1 MSRRQC
7 AACGRYF
14 TTRPQSPDQKFC
26 SKPACQRERRRLTKL
41 SHKQAD
47 PAAAAELARAW
58 AGLHPDY
65 WKRYREDHPGSIEG
79 KRAQRKQ
86 RNRKRSAGTGAA
98 DGVLPS
104 GRYLLTPLDVMGD
117 CNGNAYL
124 VEILVLPGLAD
135 DG

>member
-7 AACGRYF
+7 AACGQYF
-14 TTRPQSPDQKFC
+14 VARPQSPDQRFC
-26 SKPACQRERRRLTKL
+26 SKPECQQERRRVTRL

-65 WKRYREDHPGSIEG
+65 WKRYRDARPGSVE
-79 KRAQRKQ
+79 RNMVQQQ
-86 RNRKRSAGTGAA
+86 RNQKRRAGTAAAA
-98 DGVLPS
+98 DALPS
-104 GRYLLTPLDVMGD
+104 GRYLLTPLDAMGD
-117 CNGNAYL
+117 CKGNAYL
-124 VEILVLPGLAD
+124 VEILVLPGLAS

>member
-7 AACGRYF
+7 AACGQYF
-14 TTRPQSPDQKFC
+14 TTRPQSPDQRFC
-26 SKPACQRERRRLTKL
+26 SKPECQQERRRLTRL

-65 WKRYREDHPGSIEG
+65 WKRSREDHPGTIERN
-79 KRAQRKQ
+79 RAQQKR
-86 RNRKRSAGTGAA
+86 RNPKRHADTAAAA
-98 DGVLPS
+98 DVLPS
-104 GRYLLTPLDVMGD
+104 GRYLLTPVDVMGD
-117 CNGNAYL
+117 CKGNAYL
-124 VEILVLPGLAD
+124 VEILVLPGLAG